1 MNTDYTQAVAERQ
14 AAQTA
19 ANEKAAQAAEKEA
32 QAMERLRR
40 SFGDLAGDV
49 MKAQRSNDAMRRSLR
64 DGTFA
69 RASQRIEQLR
79 REESRYR
86 REAELRGRYGDRLGG
101 TIARNEKPL
110 HMLESAART
119 LMAKTEG
126 LYNRGMQGTVEQGR
140 REMELNVL
148 GREVASIFKPV
159 SDVTTEVVR
168 GLRRFLSGLNR
179 SEQNLLLGAGV
190 AATGALSAVA
200 MARGGRFG
208 ALALG
213 GAGAAG
219 LAGGMGVGDMVGAGL
234 GARALWGLRG
244 GATAAAEG
252 GGMAASLRAGW
263 ATMPEVVAATK
274 VAPEAAPSLFS
285 RAATRLGGLAASKGF
300 GMGGELFGNAMNI
313 YEGYG
318 RRREEGGSMGGSLF
332 RSMLS
337 NAVDKA
343 GENYM
348 GYGTWKS
355 VTDIFSSVTGGKP
368 SGTASKKDDE
378 VTKRRVAMQGG
389 GFQESGSGYEQI
401 AMAYGKVAEVDE
413 TKKGEGEVVKAITEI
428 GKMLAPIIEKAKE
441 SAPELRRPE
450 GH

>member
-1 MNTDYTQAVAERQ
+1 MG
-14 AAQTA
+14 
-19 ANEKAAQAAEKEA
+19 K
-32 QAMERLRR
+32 
-40 SFGDLAGDV
+40 
-49 MKAQRSNDAMRRSLR
+49 SLR
-64 DGTFA
+64 DGSLV
-69 RASQRIEQLR
+69 RATRDMERFR
-79 REESRYR
+79 REEARYR

-101 TIARNEKPL
+101 AIARNEKPL

-119 LMAKTEG
+119 LMAKTDS

-140 REMELNVL
+140 REMELNLL

-168 GLRRFLSGLNR
+168 GMRKFLGGLNR

-190 AATGALSAVA
+190 AVSGALSAVA
-200 MARGGRFG
+200 MGRGGGLARI
-208 ALALG
+208 ALAG
-213 GAGAAG
+213 TAGAGG
-219 LAGGMGVGDMVGAGL
+219 LASGMGIGDVAMAGMGAK
-234 GARALWGLRG
+234 ALWGLRG

-252 GGMAASLRAGW
+252 GEMAASLRAGW

-318 RRREEGGSMGGSLF
+318 RRREEGGSMRGSLF
-332 RSMLS
+332 RSTLS

-343 GENYM
+343 GENYV

-355 VTDIFSSVTGGKP
+355 MTDIFSTVTGSGKK
-368 SGTASKKDDE
+368 SGADASREKDE
-378 VTKRRVAMQGG
+378 EMKRRVLMQGG
-389 GFQESGSGYEQI
+389 GFQESGSGYEQL
-401 AMAYGKVAEVDE
+401 ATAFGKVAEPE
-413 TKKGEGEVVKAITEI
+413 EKTKGEGEVVKAITEI
-428 GKMLAPIIEKAKE
+428 GKMLAPVIEKAKE
-441 SAPELRRPE
+441 SAPPELRRPE